1 MLLVYFVCPRIRKLR
16 VLLLL
21 LCPAGCEGFR
31 FRHGNRDDF
40 RAAVGRLR
48 GERDFARRYPFRGA
62 GKLGVAFRKTHPLLR
77 YDSFLLQNGHGPQI
91 SWHGL
96 RLGQPDWSSVSRW
109 VAMHLSGSTLDGPA
123 DDIYLIANSHY
134 EPQQFELPSLV
145 NRHWRRFVDTSLEG
159 DEAIIEGQNQPRLD
173 NQRSYRVD
181 GRTVVVLLSSHPG
194 VA

>member
-1 MLLVYFVCPRIRKLR
+1 M
-16 VLLLL
+16 
-21 LCPAGCEGFR
+21 
-31 FRHGNRDDF
+31 
-40 RAAVGRLR
+40 
-48 GERDFARRYPFRGA
+48 
-62 GKLGVAFRKTHPLLR
+62 
-77 YDSFLLQNGHGPQI
+77 
-91 SWHGL
+91 
-96 RLGQPDWSSVSRW
+96 SRW